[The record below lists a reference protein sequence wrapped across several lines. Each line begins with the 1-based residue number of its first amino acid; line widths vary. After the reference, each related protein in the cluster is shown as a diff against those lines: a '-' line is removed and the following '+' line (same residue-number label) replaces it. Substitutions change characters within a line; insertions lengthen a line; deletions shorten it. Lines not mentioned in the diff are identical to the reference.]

1 MKRHGILIGAILAL
15 FGCATPMQM
24 GTAFQSDR
32 ISIVTR
38 GSGPDVVLIPGL
50 TSSPEIW
57 EESAAALP
65 GYRYHFVQ
73 LAGFA
78 GAPAGANATDGPIL
92 PAVAEEIARYIAQAR
107 LDQPALVGHSMGGSL
122 AMMVAA
128 RHPDSVSKLMVV
140 DMLPFVGAMF
150 GPPGTTADS
159 LKPTADAIQAASL
172 ARTSDQRKAYV
183 ETTIAGMIKTEAK
196 RAAPVRH
203 GLTSD
208 PVVGARAFH
217 ELILT
222 DLRPELAAIRAPM
235 TVLYVRGPNI
245 PLTDAQMDAV
255 YQASFANTP
264 AASLKRIPDSYHFIM
279 IDQPAAFQNEL
290 RAFLTR

>member
-1 MKRHGILIGAILAL
+1 MA
-15 FGCATPMQM
+15 
-24 GTAFQSDR
+24 S
-32 ISIVTR
+32 
-38 GSGPDVVLIPGL
+38 
-50 TSSPEIW
+50 
-57 EESAAALP
+57 
-65 GYRYHFVQ
+65 
-73 LAGFA
+73 
-78 GAPAGANATDGPIL
+78 DGPIL
-92 PAVAEEIARYIAQAR
+92 APVAEEVARYIGQAR
-107 LDQPALVGHSMGGSL
+107 LDKPALVGHSMGGSL

-128 RHPDSVSKLMVV
+128 RHPDAVSKLMVV

-150 GPPGTTADS
+150 GPPGTTAES
-159 LKPTADAIQAASL
+159 VRPIADQVLAASL
-172 ARTSDQRKAYV
+172 ARTAEQRQAYV
-183 ETTIAGMIKTEAK
+183 EATIAGMIKTETK

-217 ELILT
+217 ELIQT

-255 YQASFANTP
+255 YQASFAS
-264 AASLKRIPDSYHFIM
+264 AAGARLKRIPDSYHFIM
-279 IDQPAAFQNEL
+279 IDQPAAFQSEL